1 MPATSRQI
9 LDDKGQL
16 TDKQAA
22 FVTAYYE
29 TGYNATKAA
38 IKAGYSPHTAQEIGS
53 ENLSKPMIRAALEER
68 AKTLGLNESGIFA
81 ELAGIAVG
89 LDMADFEDMLESG
102 MSLSEIR
109 DAGVDTRNIKEITVK
124 RTPGTKTQ
132 EPSETVKLR
141 LHDRHVALRDCG
153 RALMMFGDKRDV
165 RVTTEHRQASDQEVM
180 DTMQV
185 IIERAKARG
194 LERSQKLLE

>member
-1 MPATSRQI
+1 MARV
-9 LDDKGQL
+9 LDKTGKL

-22 FVTAYYE
+22 FVTAYFE
-29 TGYNATKAA
+29 CGYNGTAAA
-38 IKAGYSPHTAQEIGS
+38 IKAGYSPASARQIAT
-53 ENLSKPMIRAALEER
+53 ENLSKPAIRAALEER
-68 AKTLGLNESGIFA
+68 AKTHGLTEDGVYR

-89 LDMADFEDMLESG
+89 TDMADLQ
-102 MSLSEIR
+102 SLMPGV
-109 DAGVDTRNIKEITVK
+109 DFAKLQAAGLDTRNIREIDVIAEAGVDGGGNPVPAMKVK
-124 RTPGTKTQ
+124 
-132 EPSETVKLR
+132 VKLP
-141 LHDRHVALRDCG
+141 DRMAALVHCG